1 MAKTKYKYDDCTF
14 CGGRVTERRVNLNV
28 RGAQANQLFD
38 LVTQYLNYVGEEAV
52 ERRISS
58 LRVSSGPKV
67 GPQPRAR
74 KRYFGNLVRFALQIG
89 KFVCRQITKTLQF
102 CDGAEPSWPACSLH
116 ALLVVPLAPKKSVE
130 IKFTEAANG
139 SRHLALKRLPAHLA
153 VGHDFQ
159 ADALLQSDSVID
171 GPVFDQFEFSS
182 SDGSSGEL
190 LLSRKQLRGP
200 EKAANDIGVDA
211 NHNLLPHSSPS
222 AFKRRPTNYKRLIT

>member
-1 MAKTKYKYDDCTF
+1 MIEEAKPHCGLSPSRSIGIYRPASAMRCAKTSNDSSAGSLVLINPRMT
-14 CGGRVTERRVNLNV
+14 NL
-28 RGAQANQLFD
+28 
-38 LVTQYLNYVGEEAV
+38 
-52 ERRISS
+52 
-58 LRVSSGPKV
+58 SSGTSLSGAKEPELPSSYSNSSV
-67 GPQPRAR
+67 CSFVSVNNSRWIEPYLTSDRHRLPLTR

-182 SDGSSGEL
+182 SDGSSDEF
-190 LLSRKQLRGP
+190 LLSRKQLRW
-200 EKAANDIGVDA
+200 A
-211 NHNLLPHSSPS
+211 
-222 AFKRRPTNYKRLIT
+222 